1 MRRTIRQWSRKLDQR
16 GQSAVE
22 FLLALPLALL
32 LLAGIFEFGRH
43 FYTRLSMRNAVS
55 EAARFAVTGQTLTD
69 PMTGQ
74 PMARSTSIV
83 QVIIDRAAALQIN
96 VTQIRLNP
104 ADGGG
109 PGQIVT
115 IDATYQY
122 AFVLAPVAK
131 FFGNGFIDFTVSAAV
146 MNEPS
151 F

>member
-1 MRRTIRQWSRKLDQR
+1 MRRMIRQWSRKLDQR

-69 PMTGQ
+69 PTTGQ

-104 ADGGG
+104 ADVGG
-109 PGQIVT
+109 PG
-115 IDATYQY
+115 
-122 AFVLAPVAK
+122 
-131 FFGNGFIDFTVSAAV
+131 
-146 MNEPS
+146 
-151 F
+151 